1 MDDNMKDYAKF
12 ILYHL
17 RENSRVKLLC
27 MELVWSYRCNWPT
40 WMKFDIDAS
49 YHQPWNHPQ
58 GWTYNYVCV
67 MTCCQHEILTIWIRF
82 ANVDAT
88 YKQEWSCVDGITSS
102 TYIMECN
109 KMDEKI
115 FYMDE
120 IEPHE
125 WRQSPMDENWQRDKY
140 DIEGLDKNKWN

>member
-1 MDDNMKDYAKF
+1 
-12 ILYHL
+12 
-17 RENSRVKLLC
+17 
-27 MELVWSYRCNWPT
+27 
-40 WMKFDIDAS
+40 
-49 YHQPWNHPQ
+49 
-58 GWTYNYVCV
+58 